1 LEADAVIPAND
12 DPGSGAFAESED
24 LPVPMARQPA
34 GVLRETAKLPVTH
47 SPGRGLAQRLTTGL
61 IPYLSHQAQYVG
73 RVGVIGVALIVF
85 SVVCFVSANSTLHQQ
100 LVQLRLNLA
109 ESQRDQLAR
118 HRAGTDVTPAS
129 QLQTFVKKL
138 PARAELPAI
147 TQQVVLQ
154 ATAAGL
160 ALERGSYDFSVTHG
174 GQIVRARLSF
184 PVEGSY
190 PNIRRF
196 IDGTLASIPGAA
208 VDGLRLERKN
218 IGSDDIAADI
228 RFAVFLRNDP

>member
-1 LEADAVIPAND
+1 MIPPND
-12 DPGSGAFAESED
+12 DPGTGGFAEPAD
-24 LPVPMARQPA
+24 LPVPMTRRPA
-34 GVLRETAKLPVTH
+34 GALSETAHAPVTRA
-47 SPGRGLAQRLTTGL
+47 PGRGLAQRLTTEL

-100 LVQLRLNLA
+100 LVDLRSNLA
-109 ESQRDQLAR
+109 DSQRDQLAR
-118 HRAGTDVTPAS
+118 HRAGTDVTPAN
-129 QLQTFVKKL
+129 QLQSFVKKL

-147 TQQVVLQ
+147 TQQVVAQ
-154 ATAAGL
+154 AATAGL
-160 ALERGSYDFSVTHG
+160 ALERGSYDFTVTHG

-190 PNIRRF
+190 PNVRRF

-218 IGSDDIAADI
+218 IGSDDIAAEI
-228 RFAVFLRNDP
+228 RFAIFLRNDP